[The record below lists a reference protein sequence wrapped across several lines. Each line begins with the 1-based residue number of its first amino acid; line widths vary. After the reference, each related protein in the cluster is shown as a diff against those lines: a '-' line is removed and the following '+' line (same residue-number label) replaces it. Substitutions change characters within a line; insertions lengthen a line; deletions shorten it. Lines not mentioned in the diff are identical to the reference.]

1 LFNISCRSFFDN
13 ENLVINAK
21 LIQQNLGEF
30 ENKMVITHNKID
42 YHIPIIVSVSKATI
56 MVNDD
61 NGKLSFDVSSPTS
74 WSYAKISITN
84 KETGKKFTES
94 ITPDK
99 NSELVVYQ
107 PGEYW
112 IEAKIKDDDKTLS
125 AYATIDVE
133 KIEHNEKKIQSDLNL
148 PEKPILIIFAIVII
162 IAITGLLIRKQH

>member
-1 LFNISCRSFFDN
+1 MTPMSVRFEDNQVADFDYVLDN

-30 ENKMVITHNKID
+30 ENRMVITHNKID
-42 YHIPIIVSVSKATI
+42 YHIPIIVNVSKATI

-61 NGKLSFDVSSPTS
+61 NGKLSFDISSPTS

-94 ITPDK
+94 ITPNK
-99 NSELVVYQ
+99 NSELTVYE

-112 IEAKIKDDDKTLS
+112 IEAKIDMDIKCICHDRS
-125 AYATIDVE
+125 
-133 KIEHNEKKIQSDLNL
+133 
-148 PEKPILIIFAIVII
+148 
-162 IAITGLLIRKQH
+162 RKNRT